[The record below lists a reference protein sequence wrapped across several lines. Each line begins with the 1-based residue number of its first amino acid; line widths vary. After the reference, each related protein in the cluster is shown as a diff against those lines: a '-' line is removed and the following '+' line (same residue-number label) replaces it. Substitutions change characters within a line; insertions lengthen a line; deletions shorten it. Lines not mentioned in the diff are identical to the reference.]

1 MFTLPKNKWW
11 ANNIVVQL
19 LQMHNMKSYDFT
31 PKNYIYKYMCSYTTH
46 KSSNNTMIQ
55 DLANELWIYTHACN
69 FNNIFHVIAQSEG
82 IWISISGWTNLL
94 THLHGFKSSKS
105 IIGSLQLHMSLHKS
119 FTYEYWII
127 CKFTSI
133 SL

>member
-1 MFTLPKNKWW
+1 MCLHYLKISDEPTILLSNFCKCIIWRVMT
-11 ANNIVVQL
+11 L
-19 LQMHNMKSYDFT
+19 LQKTTFTNICVRTQPINQATTLWYKIWQTSYESTHMHA
-31 PKNYIYKYMCSYTTH
+31 ILTT
-46 KSSNNTMIQ
+46 
-55 DLANELWIYTHACN
+55 Y
-69 FNNIFHVIAQSEG
+69 FIAQSEG